1 MTTFEEDDTLTL
13 PPVRR
18 LPVDGPPEG
27 PPAVVAEPAWEP
39 ADDEAFRPG
48 PLGRLA
54 RRATWLLLV
63 WLVVLV
69 PANLVSPVAL
79 DQTTVT
85 HLSEAVIFAII
96 GLSLNV
102 LLGYAGQISL
112 GHQAFVGI
120 GAFTTAYLV
129 TQKDLDFFFAL
140 LVAAVFGG
148 LQAAVLGAVS
158 LRVSGLYFAL
168 VTLAYGAF
176 AEQTVFGIE
185 SLTRGEAGMT
195 LARPSFFETEER
207 FYLLCLAFLALVVW
221 LDWRLTRSTVGRAIA
236 ALRENPR
243 VASSYGIN
251 VKAYT
256 MIAFVV
262 AGVFAGLGGGLFAAR
277 QTVIVPTS
285 FGFTLGLTFVLMTVV
300 GGLRNRTGVIIG
312 AAFFAL
318 LGSGELVH
326 WLHLDGFF
334 AETIGLPIQFVPLV
348 VGPILLLL
356 TITLHPGGI
365 GQQIAPIQGWLA
377 GRRFDRHA
385 GRVEDVEVNDVRA

>member
-1 MTTFEEDDTLTL
+1 MTSADDDTL
-13 PPVRR
+13 V
-18 LPVDGPPEG
+18 LPVV
-27 PPAVVAEPAWEP
+27 PPAALEEAPAEPEWRP
-39 ADDEAFRPG
+39 AAHDEDDFHPG
-48 PLGRLA
+48 PVGRVA
-54 RRATWLLLV
+54 RRVCWVLLA
-63 WLVVLV
+63 WSVVLV
-69 PANLVSPVAL
+69 PANLLSPLSL

-85 HLSEAVIFAII
+85 HLTEAVIFAII

-102 LLGYAGQISL
+102 LIGYAGQISL

-129 TQKDLDFFFAL
+129 TEQQLDFFFAL

-148 LQAAVLGAVS
+148 LQAAILGAVS
-158 LRVSGLYFAL
+158 LRVTGLYFAL

-195 LARPSFFETEER
+195 LTRPSFFASEER
-207 FYLLCLAFLALVVW
+207 YYLLCLGFLVLVVW
-221 LDWRLTRSTVGRAIA
+221 LDWRLTRSTAGRALA

-251 VKAYT
+251 VKAY
-256 MIAFVV
+256 MMVAFVV

-277 QTVIVPTS
+277 QSVIVPTS

-334 AETIGLPIQFVPLV
+334 AETIGLPVQFVPLV

-365 GQQIAPIQGWLA
+365 GQQVAPIQGWLA
-377 GRRFDRHA
+377 GRRLDRHA
-385 GRVEDVEVNDVRA
+385 GKVREVEVSDVRA